1 MKPIFIRVVGS
12 KNNRITWEVEC
23 PICNKNYIT
32 YATLIRTN
40 RSTKCKSCK
49 SIINSTTHNKSK
61 TRVYSTWLNMKARC
75 RDKSY
80 PSFHRYGGR
89 GITVCD
95 DWKNNFVAFY
105 DWAVENG
112 YSDDLEIDRINN
124 NGNYEPSNCRWITKS
139 ENASNRELKNIVG
152 NRYGKLLVIKEEQF
166 ILRKD
171 NRKTRL
177 FLCKCDCGHEKIV
190 RFSNLISAEKIFAD
204 KECICNLKKEK

>member
-1 MKPIFIRVVGS
+1 
-12 KNNRITWEVEC
+12 
-23 PICNKNYIT
+23 
-32 YATLIRTN
+32 
-40 RSTKCKSCK
+40 
-49 SIINSTTHNKSK
+49 
-61 TRVYSTWLNMKARC
+61 MKARC

-89 GITVCD
+89 GITICD

-105 DWAVENG
+105 DWAIENG

-124 NGNYEPSNCRWITKS
+124 DGNYEPNNCRWVTKS

-177 FLCKCDCGHEKIV
+177 FLCKCDCGNEKIV
-190 RFSNLISAEKIFAD
+190 RFSNLISAEKKFAD
-204 KECICNLKKEK
+204 KECICHLKKGKE